1 MKTSR
6 LIIVVALV
14 GLFSV
19 SAGGATTWWML
30 KNRGAPPA
38 GAPPEAAPKTVT
50 DTRAFKYV
58 SLEKVIVM
66 LRNKAGEPVSHY
78 LALDLVFMTPTE
90 SERVT
95 RDHLPLLRSVTV
107 KELSQLTME
116 TASHLS
122 VEELTGRIN
131 QAYQQ
136 TYADDPA
143 GMPFAEAMIGK
154 LIIE

>member
-6 LIIVVALV
+6 IILLSAAI
-14 GLFSV
+14 GLFCV
-19 SAGGATTWWML
+19 SAGGATTWWLL
-30 KNRGAPPA
+30 KQQ
-38 GAPPEAAPKTVT
+38 AAPAAAAENAPGKVV

-58 SLEKVIVM
+58 SLDKVIVM
-66 LRNKAGEPVSHY
+66 LRNTAGEPVSHY

-107 KELSQLTME
+107 KALSQLTMD

-122 VEELTGRIN
+122 VEQLTAQIN
-131 QAYQQ
+131 DAYVQ
-136 TYADDPA
+136 TYADDPR
-143 GMPFAEAMIGK
+143 GKPFAEAMIGK